1 MWFRGRQPE
10 TSVWKRFRSAADGFV
25 FSKEEEYYSAHV
37 VAHAERI
44 VDLLLALMEQ
54 LPPAAATSVL
64 MRVSASRTSG
74 SGRRSPR
81 HFRLVRASTIAT
93 SIAGGSCSI
102 SANNRSTMRSAC
114 ATTCAL

>member
-54 LPPAAATSVL
+54 LPPAIDVAIVDARTKRKWRGDRLPLPDVRDALTRIKTLVAA
-64 MRVSASRTSG
+64 
-74 SGRRSPR
+74 
-81 HFRLVRASTIAT
+81 
-93 SIAGGSCSI
+93 AGGSCSI